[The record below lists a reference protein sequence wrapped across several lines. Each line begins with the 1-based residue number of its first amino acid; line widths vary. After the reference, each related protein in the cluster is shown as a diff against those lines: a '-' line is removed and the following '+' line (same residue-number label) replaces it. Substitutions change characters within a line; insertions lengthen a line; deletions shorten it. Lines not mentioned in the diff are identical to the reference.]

1 MRLIISTLL
10 LISLCTTT
18 LTACSLASG
27 SNAKVTYHT
36 LSTSMTLGSVA
47 EATSARVKSIGVGPL
62 KLPSLLDRKGYVVRE
77 DENTIQ
83 VRELHEWGGEL
94 QDEFLTTLTQQL
106 QNRLPR
112 TRVQRIPWEITQ
124 TPQYQVSLVV
134 TQFDGQAEKE
144 ALLLGTWQLQYA
156 NDGRIIATH
165 PFQLRAAV
173 KGKTINDIVKVQTN
187 LVERLAQSIVEQL
200 P

>member
-1 MRLIISTLL
+1 MRNYLIL
-10 LISLCTTT
+10 LI
-18 LTACSLASG
+18 LTALLAACSVVGG

-36 LSTSMTLGSVA
+36 LSTSMTLGSIA
-47 EATSARVKSIGVGPL
+47 SDKSARIPSVGIGPL

-77 DENTIQ
+77 DANTVQ

-94 QDEFLTTLTQQL
+94 QDEFLTTLTQQV

-124 TPQYQVSLVV
+124 TPRYQVSLVV
-134 TQFDGQAEKE
+134 TQFDGQAAKE
-144 ALLLGTWQLQYA
+144 AVLIGTWQLQYA
-156 NDGRIIATH
+156 NDGRIISTH
-165 PFQLRAAV
+165 PFELKAAV
-173 KGKTINDIVKVQTN
+173 KGQTMSDIVKVQTT
-187 LVERLAQSIVEQL
+187 LVERLAQAIVDQL

>member
-1 MRLIISTLL
+1 MRTYFMIVMLSVIV
-10 LISLCTTT
+10 
-18 LTACSLASG
+18 AGCSLTSG

-47 EATSARVKSIGVGPL
+47 AEKSARIPSIGIGPL

-77 DENTIQ
+77 DANTVQ

-94 QDEFLTTLTQQL
+94 QDEFLTTLTQQV

-124 TPQYQVSLVV
+124 TPRYQVSLVV
-134 TQFDGQAEKE
+134 TQFDGQAGLE
-144 ALLLGTWQLQYA
+144 AVLIGTWQLQYA
-156 NDGRIIATH
+156 SDGRIISTH
-165 PFQLRAAV
+165 PFQLRSPV
-173 KGKTINDIVKVQTN
+173 KGKTISDIVKVQTL
-187 LVERLAQSIVEQL
+187 LVERLAQAMVEQL